1 MTYTY
6 GRKCRLCHGDI
17 DPRRYKLAVFCS
29 SHCREL
35 FNEEKKRNLHRTLD
49 QPTTDS
55 VKTAGKRL

>member
-1 MTYTY
+1 MTFTF
-6 GRKCRLCHGDI
+6 GRKCKLCHRDI

-35 FNEEKKRNLHRTLD
+35 FNEAKKRNLQQAPD
-49 QPTTDS
+49 QPTTDG